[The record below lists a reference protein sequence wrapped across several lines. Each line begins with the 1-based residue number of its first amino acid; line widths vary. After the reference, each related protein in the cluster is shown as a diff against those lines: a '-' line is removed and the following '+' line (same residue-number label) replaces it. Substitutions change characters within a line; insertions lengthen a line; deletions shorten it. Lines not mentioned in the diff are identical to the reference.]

1 MTVRLSVDQA
11 RRLVLTLQGLADRP
25 RRLSADGVVDLVERL
40 GFVQLDS
47 INTVA
52 RAHHMILLARNQ
64 TYRPKLLRRPLED
77 ARLFEHWTDRIAAII
92 PTPFYPNWNRR
103 FRRERARL
111 ERSFGR
117 WVGEGFK
124 EEVDHVLAH
133 VRAHGPVMARDFA
146 GEAPARP
153 RGWWDW
159 HAHKTALEY
168 LWRTGRLAVARREGF
183 QKVYDLAERVIPAA
197 LRARPA
203 LDADAAHRELLLA
216 AADALGVATA
226 DDLADYYRL
235 GVTATRD
242 ALDGLVAEGM
252 LEPLQ
257 VTGWDR
263 VAYRAQDA
271 RLPRSVDAAAL
282 LTPFDPLVWY
292 RARAE
297 RVFDFHYRLEFYVP
311 PEQRRYGYFVMP
323 FVLGD
328 TLTARVDVK
337 ADRRAGVVRV
347 PGAFAEPV
355 VDPAPVA
362 GPLLDELRTLAGWL
376 DLDGVVVDG
385 EGALDHALRRA
396 AGAGDGVVS
405 GT

>member
-1 MTVRLSVDQA
+1 MRVLRPDQVRRIALA
-11 RRLVLTLQGLADRP
+11 AQGFDRP
-25 RRLSADGVVDLVERL
+25 RPSGRIDIRHLRRVLRRLDLLQIDAVQTVERSQYLPIFSRL
-40 GFVQLDS
+40 GPYRRELLDD
-47 INTVA
+47 A
-52 RAHHMILLARNQ
+52 A
-64 TYRPKLLRRPLED
+64 YRRRE
-77 ARLFEHWTDRIAAII
+77 LFEAWAHEASLVAIERWPALGTRRSHWSG
-92 PTPFYPNWNRR
+92 RR
-103 FRRERARL
+103 AARL
-111 ERSFGR
+111 EVERPGYIA
-117 WVGEGFK
+117 K
-124 EEVDHVLAH
+124 
-133 VRAHGPVMARDFA
+133 VRDEIDAHGPLTV
-146 GEAPARP
+146 GELSDPGSRTGP
-153 RGWWDW
+153 WWGWSPGK
-159 HAHKTALEY
+159 AALEA
-168 LWRTGRLAVARREGF
+168 LFAWGEVAIAERRG
-183 QKVYDLAERVIPAA
+183 QTRSYDLAERVIPAA
-197 LRARPA
+197 VRARPS

-242 ALDGLVAEGM
+242 ALDGLVAEGL
-252 LEPLQ
+252 LEPVQ

-263 VAYRAQDA
+263 AAYRAQHA

-297 RVFDFHYRLEFYVP
+297 RVFDFHFRLEFYVP

-323 FVLGD
+323 FILGD

-337 ADRRAGVVRV
+337 ADRRAGIVRV
-347 PGAFAEPV
+347 PGAFAEPS
-355 VDPAPVA
+355 VDPAVVA
-362 GPLLDELRTLAGWL
+362 GALLDELRTLAGWL

-396 AGAGDGVVS
+396 AGAGGGVVS